1 MNNMQEKS
9 LQLIQLGDLSK
20 ESPIKIRILGKSGI
34 GKETLVRTLVTGK
47 YPNYTK
53 DEVKENCIVNILGVP
68 VQLELVVISLMES
81 RSLFSKSYAFNGY
94 SGVILCYDV
103 SDRDSF
109 EQLPKFI
116 ENCKQYKDIQDF
128 NIRLVVVGTKCDS
141 KNRVVSF
148 REGYDF
154 AKSYNFPFFEVS
166 ALNNVNLVVPF
177 AKVVDE
183 IAENNIPKSKGINIQ
198 KVENIEN
205 NIDISKPKI
214 INEKRP
220 TTIVHNQE
228 NDLILNDNHIEE
240 SSNHSHH
247 HHCIIC

>member
-1 MNNMQEKS
+1 MNNMQEKA
-9 LQLIQLGDLSK
+9 LQLMKLGDLSK

-34 GKETLVRTLVTGK
+34 GKETLVRTLVSGR

-53 DEVKENCIVNILGVP
+53 DEVKEKCIINILGVP

-81 RSLFSKSYAFNGY
+81 RTLFSKSFAFNGF

-109 EQLPKFI
+109 EQIPKFI
-116 ENCKQYKDIQDF
+116 ENCLQYKDIQDSDV
-128 NIRLVVVGTKCDS
+128 RVVVVGTKCDS

-148 REGYDF
+148 REGYDL
-154 AKSYNFPFFEVS
+154 AKSSNFPFFETS
-166 ALNNVNLVVPF
+166 ALKNVNLVVPF

-183 IAENNIPKSKGINIQ
+183 IAKNNIPKSKGTNNQ
-198 KVENIEN
+198 KIENTENI
-205 NIDISKPKI
+205 IDISKPKI
-214 INEKRP
+214 VHEKRP
-220 TTIVHNQE
+220 TTIIHNQE
-228 NDLILNDNHIEE
+228 NEVLVNNNHTKK
-240 SSNHSHH
+240 STNHY